1 MPKAEK
7 KKTQEKSKAKKLKV
21 NKKTIKDLELD
32 DPSSVKGGLGGVIGG
47 TNTGRP
53 TCYIRYC

>member
-1 MPKAEK
+1 MKKPGK
-7 KKTQEKSKAKKLKV
+7 KKTQETSKAKKLKL
-21 NKKTIKDLELD
+21 NKKTVKDLELD
-32 DPSSVKGGLGGVIGG
+32 DPSSVKGGFGVIGG